1 MKEYVANEIPI
12 FDSIIEH
19 QLLCLII
26 LEYIENKI
34 IVFLIMTLINKIKS
48 QVYDLSCVV
57 WLFIY
62 IFGRNVK
69 RDVEGCLMHGSMS

>member
-26 LEYIENKI
+26 LDYIENKI
-34 IVFLIMTLINKIKS
+34 TVFLIMTLINKIKS

-62 IFGRNVK
+62 IYL
-69 RDVEGCLMHGSMS
+69 VEM

>member
-62 IFGRNVK
+62 IYL
-69 RDVEGCLMHGSMS
+69 VEM